1 MPLDF
6 TEFDEQEREAGIG
19 VENEPS
25 DKVETHDE
33 QNQHSSEP
41 TISTGDNPSEQLPE
55 IDAHYDCLKNSYWM
69 KNSRGEWIPST
80 EGQLRRELRKSGY
93 RNKPNAGEHVSP
105 VDEKISEIHLDRD
118 VRFAGEVA
126 GHKVGLIENEDGR
139 ILVTKGPKIIEPVK
153 GDWPTIQELLT
164 SLLGED
170 QIDYFY
176 GWLSS
181 AYKALITGEFTPG
194 QALVIAGE
202 RGNGKSFVQN
212 HIITP
217 VLGGR
222 EGIAYRYLSG
232 ATQFNADLVGA
243 EHLVIADDVPSTD
256 IRSRKQLGAKIKD
269 IVANENTSYHAK
281 GKDAVRVSP
290 LWRLSIT
297 VNDEPENLLMLP
309 PLEDS
314 LEDKITMFKS
324 SKATNL
330 PEQHERKMFR
340 QKIRSELPAF
350 ANYLFHEFALPNE
363 IICPRFGV
371 SHYHNPELAAQLQA
385 LAPEAKL
392 DEIIVSVLF
401 PSPCS
406 EAFVGKASELEKRLR
421 ESSMYSEV
429 GKLLNWHSACG
440 TYLARLANNK
450 ETGKRY
456 FRETVRDGHQIWR
469 IEPRAVQAV
478 DEPPNDSSGPVDQV
492 QELLI
497 N

>member
-1 MPLDF
+1 MSILV
-6 TEFDEQEREAGIG
+6 EGLAELKAMKAERRIG

-33 QNQHSSEP
+33 QRHQSSEP

-80 EGQLRRELRKSGY
+80 ESQLRRELRKLGY
-93 RNKPNAGEHVSP
+93 RKNPNADENVSP

-126 GHKVGLIENEDGR
+126 GHKAGLIENEDGR
-139 ILVTKGPKIIEPVK
+139 VLVTKGPKIIEPVK

-194 QALVIAGE
+194 QALVIAGK

-232 ATQFNADLVGA
+232 ATQFNADLIGA

-314 LEDKITMFKS
+314 LEDKIIMFKS

-350 ANYLFHEFALPNE
+350 ANYLLHEFALPNE

-385 LAPEAKL
+385 LAPEVKL

-401 PSPCS
+401 DTPCP
-406 EAFVGKASELEKRLR
+406 EKFVGKASELEKRLR

-469 IEPRAVQAV
+469 IEPRVIEEV
-478 DEPPNDSSGPVDQV
+478 S
-492 QELLI
+492 ELADF
-497 N
+497 

>member
-1 MPLDF
+1 MSVQVEGL
-6 TEFDEQEREAGIG
+6 EKLKQMKAEAGIG

-33 QNQHSSEP
+33 QRHQSSEP

-80 EGQLRRELRKSGY
+80 EGQLRRELKRSGY
-93 RNKPNAGEHVSP
+93 RNKPNADENVSP

-153 GDWPTIQELLT
+153 GDWPTIKELLT

-170 QIDYFY
+170 QVDYFY

-202 RGNGKSFVQN
+202 RANGKSFLQKY
-212 HIITP
+212 IITP
-217 VLGGR
+217 MLGGR
-222 EGIAYRYLSG
+222 AGIAYRYLSG
-232 ATQFNADLVGA
+232 ETQFNKDLIGA
-243 EHLVIADDVPSTD
+243 EHLVIADEVPSTD
-256 IRSRKQLGAKIKD
+256 IRSRKKLGAKIKD
-269 IVANENTSYHAK
+269 IVANEDTSYHPK
-281 GKDAVRVSP
+281 CKDAIRVSP

-297 VNDEPENLLMLP
+297 LNNEPENLLMLP
-309 PLEDS
+309 PLEES
-314 LEDKITMFKS
+314 LEDKIMMLKS
-324 SKATNL
+324 SMATNL
-330 PEQHERKMFR
+330 PDQHEREMFR
-340 QKIRSELPAF
+340 HKIQSELPAF
-350 ANYLFHEFALPNE
+350 ANFLFNEFE
-363 IICPRFGV
+363 IPVAIRCSRYGIK
-371 SHYHNPELAAQLQA
+371 HYHNPELSAQLQS
-385 LAPEAKL
+385 LAPEVKL

-401 PSPCS
+401 DTPCP
-406 EAFVGKASELEKRLR
+406 EKFVGKASELEKRLR
-421 ESSMYSEV
+421 ESGMYKEV
-429 GKLLNWHSACG
+429 EKLLSWHSACG
-440 TYLARLANNK
+440 TYLGRLANNK

-456 FRETVRDGHQIWR
+456 FTETVRDGHQIWR
-469 IEPRAVQAV
+469 IEPRVIEEV
-478 DEPPNDSSGPVDQV
+478 S
-492 QELLI
+492 ELPDF
-497 N
+497 